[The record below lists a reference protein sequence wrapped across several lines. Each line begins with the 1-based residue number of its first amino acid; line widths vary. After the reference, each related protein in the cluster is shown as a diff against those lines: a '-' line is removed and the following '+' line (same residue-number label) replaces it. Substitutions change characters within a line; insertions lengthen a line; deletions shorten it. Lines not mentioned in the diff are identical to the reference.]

1 MEAFFALSIIW
12 KIVAETKYFTPKY
25 FSMHLLRTNRISG
38 T

>member
-1 MEAFFALSIIW
+1 METFFALSVIW

-25 FSMHLLRTNRISG
+25 FSTHLLRTNRRSG